1 MREGTKI
8 KNCEAV
14 LWYSPWLVEKNLWL
28 GGKLLGVT
36 QGFILDFYS
45 CVAQVSAI
53 VGLRNQTIGSLKSPM
68 AWYLG

>member
-14 LWYSPWLVEKNLWL
+14 LWYSPWLVEKIYGLEENYWVSL
-28 GGKLLGVT
+28 KVS
-36 QGFILDFYS
+36 YS
-45 CVAQVSAI
+45 IYGCVAQVSAI